1 MNPLWWVLVSARS
14 LVAALAAGAVAVT
27 VTLTGCSTPSSSVDP
42 TGGVTVTDLTTVLVS
57 GGPKAKPSVRVP
69 VPLSVTKIERTV
81 VTSGTGAKAALGQRV
96 TIEYVGVNGTD
107 GKEFDTSYG
116 QRPTSFVLDPKNNL
130 PGLVSG
136 LVGTPTGSRI
146 MLAIPPEQGYG
157 LKGLPAA
164 GVGPTDTLVLVVDLL
179 AVKDVLARATGPA
192 VAAKAGLPTVK
203 LNAEGAPTITL
214 PRGNPPTAL
223 VVQPLIVGKG
233 AKVTRG
239 QQITVHYTGVF
250 WPGGKQF
257 DSSWGRSPSSF
268 EIGNGKVISGWDR
281 GLVGQ
286 NVGSQILLVIPP
298 DDGYG
303 AEGRTELGIKGTD
316 TLTFV
321 VDILDAA

>member
-1 MNPLWWVLVSARS
+1 

-57 GGPKAKPSVRVP
+57 GAPKTKPSVSVP
-69 VPLSVTKIERTV
+69 TPLSVTKTERTV

-116 QRPTSFVLDPKNNL
+116 QRPASFVLDPKNNL
-130 PGLVSG
+130 KGLVSG
-136 LVGTPTGSRI
+136 LIGTPAGSRI
-146 MLAIPPEQGYG
+146 VLAIPPADAYG
-157 LKGLPAA
+157 LQGRPKA
-164 GVGPTDTLVLVVDLL
+164 GIGPTDTLLLVVDLL
-179 AVKDVLARATGPA
+179 AVKAVLARATGAA
-192 VAAKAGLPTVK
+192 VAAKAGLPAVT
-203 LNAEGAPTITL
+203 LDARGAPKITL
-214 PRGNPPTAL
+214 PGGGPPSTL
-223 VVQPLIVGKG
+223 VVQPLIVGTG
-233 AKVTRG
+233 PRVTRG

-268 EIGNGKVISGWDR
+268 EIGTGKVISGWDR

-286 NVGSQILLVIPP
+286 TVGSQILLVIPP

-303 AEGRTELGIKGTD
+303 AEGRAELGIKGTD